1 MPHSSLFDS
10 ITRSL
15 IPLDF
20 TSLLSVA
27 SRSTGLQDYCDERC
41 EESLKV
47 LMDSLDSEAG
57 LSLFGRIATRNNLL
71 ELLETRFRL
80 LDYWQ
85 RTPAILEQKVHP
97 QIFITGT
104 PKSASTFLHRL
115 LSHDRTNRI
124 PLMWEVML
132 PLPPRPHV
140 PPDADPRIRKAGRRL
155 RWLRW
160 AHPKLAMAH
169 PVGPFIPQECGSI
182 AGYTFTSNVFLDMFS
197 IPSYETWLRIQ
208 QMDSVYEF
216 HRMFLKHLQW
226 QCPAERWILKSSD
239 HVHALETLVATYP
252 DARIV
257 FLHRDPLKVLQ
268 AACSQM
274 TLLRSVFSRR
284 LDLRRLGE
292 YETRSLNDKVKK
304 IMEFRDSHA
313 HLEDHFIDVSYPE
326 LATDPMGTVRAI
338 YDRFGLPLSA
348 ENEARMR
355 AFATSKQKMWRR
367 PDAFSLADFS
377 LGHEQES
384 INFSRY
390 CERFNITREAL

>member
-1 MPHSSLFDS
+1 M
-10 ITRSL
+10 
-15 IPLDF
+15 DF
-20 TSLLSVA
+20 TRLLSVA
-27 SRSTGLQDYCDERC
+27 GRRTGLQDSRDQRC
-41 EESLKV
+41 GESLKV
-47 LMDSLDSEAG
+47 LMDSLDNEAG
-57 LSLFGRIATRNNLL
+57 LSLFGRIAARSNLL

-85 RTPAILEQKVHP
+85 RTPAILEQQVHP

-115 LSHDRTNRI
+115 LSHDRNNRI
-124 PLMWEVML
+124 PLMWEVMFPL
-132 PLPPRPHV
+132 PLRQQV
-140 PPDADPRIRKAGRRL
+140 PPASDPRIRKADQRL

-160 AHPKLAMAH
+160 AHPELAKAH

-182 AGYTFTSNVFLDMFS
+182 VGYTFTSNVFLDMFS
-197 IPSYETWLRIQ
+197 IPAYETWLRIQ
-208 QMDSVYEF
+208 EMEPVYEF
-216 HRMFLKHLQW
+216 HCMFLKHLQW
-226 QCPAERWILKSSD
+226 QCPAERWVLKSSD
-239 HVHALETLVATYP
+239 HVHALKTLVETYP

-284 LDLRRLGE
+284 LDLRQLGA

-313 HLEDHFIDVSYPE
+313 HLEDHFMDVGYLE
-326 LATDPMGTVRAI
+326 LAADPMGTVRAI
-338 YDRFGLPLSA
+338 YDRFGITLSA

-355 AFATSKQKMWRR
+355 AFASSKQKKRRR

-384 INFSRY
+384 INFSLY
-390 CERFNITREAL
+390 CKRFNIGREELL